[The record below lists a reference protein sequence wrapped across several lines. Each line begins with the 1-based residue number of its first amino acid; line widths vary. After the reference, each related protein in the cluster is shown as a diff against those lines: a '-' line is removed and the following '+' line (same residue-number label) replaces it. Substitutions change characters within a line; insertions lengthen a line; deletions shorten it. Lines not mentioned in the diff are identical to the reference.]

1 MVRLLICDDA
11 PETRTL
17 VRTMLADH
25 PEIEIVGEAADG
37 SEAVAMAL
45 ELTPDVVVMD
55 VTMPVLDGV
64 EATRRLHELA
74 PAVRIVAFAGSDDAE
89 VVQAM
94 LDAGASAYC
103 VKGSPLWDLEH
114 AIIGATPPLFRL
126 AHAATR
132 AVSAAGLAQLAARE
146 LAELSGAV
154 FAAAYLG
161 PDEASLSLAGAAG
174 PAAPPD
180 LASMPTGAPDLVR
193 RAVREGAP
201 AQGDAED
208 AAELLS
214 LTGAPCGPALAVPL
228 LFDGETLGGLV
239 LALPANV
246 LFEVDHELV
255 RAAAELTA
263 AALASSRSHALTRAE
278 ARTDPLTGL
287 PNRRAFEEH
296 LREVLA
302 VAAARGGE
310 VALALI
316 DLDDFKQVND
326 RRGHSSGDR
335 VLRTIG
341 RVLSRTTRADE
352 EVFRIGGD
360 EFALVVSGPW
370 LAAGRALERIREGL
384 ARQRRANGLPTV
396 SAGIASASG
405 ASVSGEQLVDEAD
418 AALYAAKGAGKDR
431 VVGPARGAERKGK
444 KRAPAAGPGREASEP
459 TGTPPGGSE
468 RHPLRVLV
476 VDDDPSLRMLL
487 RTTFEIIDIDVEEA
501 ESTPAAEAKISLRP
515 PDVMVLDVD
524 LPGEGGL
531 VLCRRLRTNPVSARI
546 PVVLLT
552 GLHELTE
559 EEAAAAGANA
569 LLRKPFS
576 PLELLS
582 TIERLAGGLYEGP
595 FQLMAEERPPEQ
607 LLLYAQDL
615 RRLLEI
621 ERSQRMLLQQA
632 YEETASALAAAL
644 ESKDFGTSAHS
655 QRVRR
660 YATELA
666 RTLDSRL
673 LADQSLEY
681 GFLLHDVG
689 KIGVP
694 DSILLKRGALTP
706 SERRVMQSHTLL
718 GEQMLRDVPL
728 LQGQGLSV
736 IRSHHERWDGS
747 GYPDGLTGEQ
757 IPAGARVFA
766 VADAL
771 DAMTSDRPY
780 RAARDWSEAMGE
792 IESGAEAQFDPGVVE
807 AFARCET
814 RLRRIYYELRA
825 A

>member
-17 VRTMLADH
+17 VRTMLSGH

-55 VTMPVLDGV
+55 VAMPVLDGV
-64 EATRRLHELA
+64 EATRRVHELA
-74 PAVRIVAFAGSDDAE
+74 PATRIVAFAGSDDPE
-89 VVQAM
+89 VIQTM
-94 LDAGASAYC
+94 MDAGASAYC
-103 VKGSPLWDLEH
+103 IKGSPLWDLEH
-114 AIIGATPPLFRL
+114 AIIGASPPLFRL

-132 AVSAAGLAQLAARE
+132 ALSAAGLAQLAARE
-146 LAELSGAV
+146 LAELCGAV
-154 FAAAYLG
+154 FAATYLG

-174 PAAPPD
+174 PAAPADIGTLPATPPD
-180 LASMPTGAPDLVR
+180 VVR
-193 RAVREGAP
+193 RAVRDGAP

-208 AAELLS
+208 AAELLR
-214 LTGAPCGPALAVPL
+214 LTGAPCGQTLAVPL
-228 LFDGETLGGLV
+228 LSEDETLGGLV
-239 LALPANV
+239 VAMPANV
-246 LFEVDHELV
+246 LFEADDELL
-255 RAAAELTA
+255 RAAAELTG
-263 AALASSRSHALTRAE
+263 AALASSRRHALTRAE

-296 LREVLA
+296 LEDVLA
-302 VAAARGGE
+302 QAASRGSE

-360 EFALVVSGPW
+360 EFALVAIGPW
-370 LAAGRALERIREGL
+370 LAAGRALERIRKGL
-384 ARQRRANGLPTV
+384 ARQRRANGLPTI
-396 SAGIASASG
+396 SAGIASASQG
-405 ASVSGEQLVDEAD
+405 SASPEELVDRAD
-418 AALYAAKGAGKDR
+418 AALYAAKDAGKDR
-431 VVGPARGAERKGK
+431 VVGPARGVERRGE
-444 KRAPAAGPGREASEP
+444 REDTAPAR
-459 TGTPPGGSE
+459 TGAEPPGVLLGGLE

-501 ESTPAAEAKISLRP
+501 DSVPAAEAKIAMRP
-515 PDVMVLDVD
+515 PDVIVLDVD

-531 VLCRRLRTNPVSARI
+531 ALCRRLRGNPGTARL

-552 GLHELTE
+552 GLHELSD
-559 EEAAAAGANA
+559 EEATSAGANA

-660 YATELA
+660 YATELV
-666 RTLDSRL
+666 RTLDARL

-706 SERRVMQSHTLL
+706 SERRVMQTHTLL

-728 LQGQGLSV
+728 LQVQGLSV
-736 IRSHHERWDGS
+736 IRSHHERWDGT
-747 GYPDGLTGEQ
+747 GYPDGLHGED
-757 IPAGARVFA
+757 IPPGARVFA

-780 RAARDWSEAMGE
+780 RAAGRWGDAVSE
-792 IESGAEAQFDPGVVE
+792 IESSAEGQFDPGVVK
-807 AFARCET
+807 AFSSCEP